1 MRGEIPEAIDQIMRW
16 GGIIDA
22 PTLARMRWPGR
33 KSGNRSARELL
44 SSLATRSY
52 VECVGQL
59 GSRPL
64 YAVTEAGY
72 YVAAANVYMMMA
84 KWAGSPIRK
93 NKSGIR
99 VLPVQ
104 LEHTLAVAAETTGW
118 VRRANER
125 ARDRDNGVHWYYS
138 TPSEL
143 LALRENSDHPKIPDA
158 IVSRWVDGAVTSGF
172 VVEVERSRKSG
183 RLHSG
188 RSNWASLAQ
197 SIVHRYMGRE
207 QEWVLPHPSGSTVSS
222 ARLTHTALVV
232 VDPAFE
238 RPIHRQLVEQMA
250 NSGVNEIKLVRPQ
263 IETGLLSAVVLR
275 KDADF

>member
-125 ARDRDNGVHWYYS
+125 ARDRDNGGLPPAVS
-138 TPSEL
+138 ACSAAT
-143 LALRENSDHPKIPDA
+143 IPDA
-158 IVSRWVDGAVTSGF
+158 RPG
-172 VVEVERSRKSG
+172 
-183 RLHSG
+183 G
-188 RSNWASLAQ
+188 RSHRLELASWADDSW
-197 SIVHRYMGRE
+197 IHRSPETGFDAGSGACASPSAPTAALDHGALGRVRVRDGVPDGRE
-207 QEWVLPHPSGSTVSS
+207 ERKRCLGK
-222 ARLTHTALVV
+222 ARLRHVRRCGLRLLVLM
-232 VDPAFE
+232 F
-238 RPIHRQLVEQMA
+238 LM
-250 NSGVNEIKLVRPQ
+250 
-263 IETGLLSAVVLR
+263 LSRRAR
-275 KDADF
+275 GSPGH